1 MLKVH
6 SITRSFSGEIGG
18 FPQGS
23 IVDIIRLSGCNLRCP
38 YCDAKEA
45 LDCIGCRSM
54 TNQRII
60 DKIPDERSY
69 QILITGGEPLLQME
83 GIESFCEN
91 YRCYTC
97 QVETN
102 GTIIPSIKLMNR
114 IAYWVFDYKLDFSD
128 KMILKSKKFIETLA
142 YMRGK
147 LYIKFVVSSKNK
159 METALKIANSL
170 HVEYRYSHG
179 IEPIIAFSPDVSKIS
194 HKEVYDFINENNPS
208 IVLNCQLHKVLG
220 KLENTIFS

>member
-18 FPQGS
+18 FQQGS

-45 LDCIGCRSM
+45 LDCKGYPSLTNKGIFDKLPDTRSH
-54 TNQRII
+54 
-60 DKIPDERSY
+60 
-69 QILITGGEPLLQME
+69 QILITGGEPLLQMK
-83 GIESFCEN
+83 GLESFCSE
-91 YRCYTC
+91 YRYFES

-102 GTIIPSIKLMNR
+102 GTIVPSIKLMNW
-114 IAYWVFDYKLDFSD
+114 ISYWVFDYKLDFPD
-128 KMILKSKKFIETLA
+128 KMILQSEKFIEALG
-142 YMRGK
+142 YLKGK
-147 LYIKFVVSSKNK
+147 IYIKFVVSSKNQ
-159 METALKIANSL
+159 METALQIATSL
-170 HVEYRYSHG
+170 HTAYMHEHG
-179 IEPIIAFSPDVSKIS
+179 VNPIIAFSPDVSKIS
-194 HKEVYDFINENNPS
+194 HKEVYEFITENDPS